1 MKQGLIL
8 TAIALI
14 VLAGFVFGSD
24 FSSMSYLADPKP
36 GG

>member
-1 MKQGLIL
+1 
-8 TAIALI
+8 LI

-36 GG
+36 GGWFKD